1 MIQKITIPC
10 HTSKLKDVRDFVS
23 LCIKS
28 LDLTEKDQFL
38 LVLAVDEICA
48 NRILH
53 SNQNDNSRQL
63 EVVIASENSDV
74 VFYIKDQGDFFDL
87 TNAAEP
93 PALADLAKERRKGGL
108 GLSLIKKIIDS
119 IEVFK
124 EENYTIHRLIKK
136 SSVLSQF

>member
-93 PALADLAKERRKGGL
+93 LALADLAKERRKGGL

-136 SSVLSQF
+136 SSVLTQF

>member
-1 MIQKITIPC
+1 MTHKITIPC

-23 LCIKS
+23 LSIKPLYLS
-28 LDLTEKDQFL
+28 EKDQFL

-53 SNQNDNSRQL
+53 SNQNDTSRQL
-63 EVVIASENSDV
+63 EVEIASEDDAV
-74 VFYIKDQGDFFDL
+74 VFYIKDEGDFFDL
-87 TNAAEP
+87 TITESP
-93 PALADLAKERRKGGL
+93 SLPHLVKERRKGGL

-136 SSVLSQF
+136 STVASQF

>member
-10 HTSKLKDVRDFVS
+10 HTSNLKDVRDFVS

-28 LDLTEKDQFL
+28 LDLSEKDQFL

-63 EVVIASENSDV
+63 EVVVASENSDV

>member
-1 MIQKITIPC
+1 MTHKITIPC

-23 LCIKS
+23 LSIKPLYLS
-28 LDLTEKDQFL
+28 EKDQFL

-53 SNQNDNSRQL
+53 SNQNDTSRQL
-63 EVVIASENSDV
+63 EVEIASEDDAV

-87 TNAAEP
+87 NVTESP
-93 PALADLAKERRKGGL
+93 SLTHLVKERRKGGL

-136 SSVLSQF
+136 STVASQF

>member
-23 LCIKS
+23 LSIKS
-28 LDLTEKDQFL
+28 LDLSEKDQFL

-63 EVVIASENSDV
+63 EVVVASENSDV

-93 PALADLAKERRKGGL
+93 LALADLAKERRKGGL

-136 SSVLSQF
+136 SSVLTQF

>member
-1 MIQKITIPC
+1 MTQKITIPC

-23 LCIKS
+23 LSIKPLYLS
-28 LDLTEKDQFL
+28 EKEQFL

-63 EVVIASENSDV
+63 EVEISSENGEV

-87 TNAAEP
+87 TRSEITPLNN
-93 PALADLAKERRKGGL
+93 LVKERRKGGL

-124 EENYTIHRLIKK
+124 DENYTIHRLIKK
-136 SSVLSQF
+136 STVAPQF

>member
-1 MIQKITIPC
+1 LTQKITIPC
-10 HTSKLKDVRDFVS
+10 HTSNLKDVRDFVATS
-23 LCIKS
+23 IKS
-28 LDLTEKDQFL
+28 LYLSEKDQFL

-63 EVVIASENSDV
+63 EVVVASENNDV
-74 VFYIKDQGDFFDL
+74 IFYIKDQGDFFDL
-87 TNAAEP
+87 TAVGDT

-108 GLSLIKKIIDS
+108 GLSLIKKIIDT

-136 SSVLSQF
+136 SSVVSQF